1 VCFLPHADEPGGQ
14 ERLASYL
21 STRFIPTTAMMTLM
35 TPMPAVARM
44 EASNPVDLKMVGGH
58 AILTS
63 GESLAGDQE
72 YAFPLIWDASSD
84 CHSVAGFGQSPLE
97 ALLHG
102 RRPEHPTREM
112 DGQFS
117 QTL

>member
-1 VCFLPHADEPGGQ
+1 MCILPHADEPGGQ
-14 ERLASYL
+14 ERLESY
-21 STRFIPTTAMMTLM
+21 
-35 TPMPAVARM
+35 
-44 EASNPVDLKMVGGH
+44 PVYQVHPYHRHEDVDDPDAGGGQDGGPEPGGLENGGGH